1 MNMDPRD
8 IKQLSDLP
16 NPPKQLFYI
25 GTPSKK
31 LFDNCVAIVGSR
43 QITEY
48 GKRVIEMLVPKLVFE
63 KRTIV
68 SGFMRGIDQY
78 THRMCVENGGKT
90 IAVLGWGID
99 TVLSPEDKKL
109 ADTIISHGGLLL
121 SEWQTQ
127 RPTLWTFPV
136 RNRIVAALS
145 NEVYII
151 EAGLK
156 SGSLITANWA
166 IKLKRKLY
174 AVPGPITSRVSEG
187 TNHLI
192 ANGQATIYLGNTIP
206 QEKSSDPLVQLIS
219 AEPLTI
225 DQLARKINK
234 PVAEVGASLSLLLLS
249 GQIIEKSGVYY
260 KK

>member
-1 MNMDPRD
+1 MNPKD
-8 IKQLSDLP
+8 IAKLSDLP
-16 NPPKQLFYI
+16 NPPKQLFFI
-25 GTPSKK
+25 GKPIRS

-43 QITEY
+43 QVTEY

-63 KRTIV
+63 KKTIV
-68 SGFMRGIDQY
+68 SGFMRGVDQY
-78 THRMCVENGGKT
+78 VHRTTIENDGKT

-99 TVLSPEDKKL
+99 TILSPEDKKL
-109 ADTIISHGGLLL
+109 ADAIVSHDGILM

-145 NEVYII
+145 TEVYII

-166 IKLKRKLY
+166 TKLKRKLF
-174 AVPGPITSRVSEG
+174 AVPGTITSRVSEG

-192 ANGQATIYLGNTIP
+192 ANKQAEMWLGNPIQ
-206 QEKSSDPLVQLIS
+206 QEKSDDPLVQCIS
-219 AEPLTI
+219 NEPLTI
-225 DQLARKINK
+225 DQIARKFSK
-234 PVAEVGASLSLLLLS
+234 PVAELGASLSLLQLS
-249 GQIIEKSGVYY
+249 GIISEHGGVYY

>member
-1 MNMDPRD
+1 MEPRD
-8 IKQLSDLP
+8 IPQLSNLP
-16 NPPKQLFYI
+16 NPPKQLFFI
-25 GTPSKK
+25 GHPKK
-31 LFDNCVAIVGSR
+31 QLFENCVAIVGSR

-48 GKRVIEMLVPKLVFE
+48 GKRVIEMLIPKLVFE
-63 KRTIV
+63 KKTIV
-68 SGFMRGIDQY
+68 SGFMRGADQY
-78 THRMCVENGGKT
+78 VHRTTIENGGKT

-109 ADTIISHGGLLL
+109 ADAIVSHDGILM

-145 NEVYII
+145 NDIYII
-151 EAGLK
+151 EAGVK

-192 ANGQATIYLGNTIP
+192 VNGLASMWLGNTIQ
-206 QEKSSDPLVQLIS
+206 QEKSTDPLVQLIS
-219 AEPLTI
+219 NEPLTI
-225 DQLARKINK
+225 DQIARKLNK
-234 PVAEVGASLSLLLLS
+234 PIAEIGASLSLLQLS
-249 GQIIEKSGVYY
+249 GIIIERTGVYY